1 MPVKR
6 LLVLLL
12 VALSL
17 ALGAVTSAP
26 AANPGASAP
35 PVTVLKPCSSRYRH
49 AVIAGEHKC
58 LGTGQFCAIRHEA
71 VYRRHGFTCKPG
83 SDGRLRLQRR

>member
-6 LLVLLL
+6 LFVLLVL
-12 VALSL
+12 ALSL
-17 ALGAVTSAP
+17 ALGAATSAP
-26 AANPGASAP
+26 AANPEANAR
-35 PVTVLKPCSSRYRH
+35 PVAVLKPCSSRYKH

-58 LGTGQFCAIRHEA
+58 LGTGQFCARRYEA

-83 SDGRLRLQRR
+83 SDGRLRLHRS